1 MQKKIAVLIT
11 FLLSILIQ
19 LNSSSVE
26 WIGRA
31 EVGLRFS
38 NDYILLKVG
47 EQRKLGH
54 KYFVQNV
61 SNFGEKVEN
70 LGQSLEHYKHKIW
83 VQILNIIRSKFGRE
97 VVSASISSSSKSS

>member
-61 SNFGEKVEN
+61 SKQWNTFHTVF
-70 LGQSLEHYKHKIW
+70 SFTY
-83 VQILNIIRSKFGRE
+83 ILKEIYI
-97 VVSASISSSSKSS
+97 